1 MQFINF
7 CPIEKLNV
15 ARMPALHDLKSPALV
30 STSLQRGF
38 QHCCN
43 ETQPFWHGQRRTRV
57 WLTHCLSHGQRAVIR
72 QPGNV
77 WWSAPLRLGSFP
89 PQVCLMFSIFEILWK
104 CEVGKCAGQMRLGD
118 NPLEGLQP
126 RDESMFLWICQ
137 AGQPRGQSVY
147 SLFYTLTGQSD
158 EGAAWLLLWRR
169 MWGKMEGVIKT
180 WRRGDASPSL
190 GSQLRP
196 SDAGFRLWE
205 SRRMSAPVAL
215 RLGYFLTAFI
225 DTGMRT
231 WINSHWGSVWF
242 PPETL
247 MNSWLY
253 TALLSRGLLYL
264 LPKWWLIFSGSTI
277 LDCLSI
283 SESVHALKR
292 LFVFAQWLLPLD
304 WVELTAVLILLSAV
318 WLQTKSMKYS
328 FGVAQFLQSTF
339 LFHLSKAVEFSG
351 SFIKAFL
358 EVNGHNPFNY
368 SFNVARYKEEET
380 WQAYLICSLL
390 TRRCYS
396 H

>member
-1 MQFINF
+1 MMQFIKF
-7 CPIEKLNV
+7 CPIEKPNV

-30 STSLQRGF
+30 STSLQGASSTVAMRHSRFDTVNAGHACGSLTVWVTASALWFDSRGMCDDLPRLDWAHSPPSVF
-38 QHCCN
+38 D
-43 ETQPFWHGQRRTRV
+43 GQYFYSNVR
-57 WLTHCLSHGQRAVIR
+57 W
-72 QPGNV
+72 GNV
-77 WWSAPLRLGSFP
+77 WDKW
-89 PQVCLMFSIFEILWK
+89 
-104 CEVGKCAGQMRLGD
+104 D

-126 RDESMFLWICQ
+126 RDDSMFLWICQ

-225 DTGMRT
+225 DTVMRT

-247 MNSWLY
+247 MNSGLY

-328 FGVAQFLQSTF
+328 FWVAQFLQSTF
-339 LFHLSKAVEFSG
+339 LFHLSKAVEFSR

-368 SFNVARYKEEET
+368 SFNVARYKGEET

-390 TRRCYS
+390 TCRCYS